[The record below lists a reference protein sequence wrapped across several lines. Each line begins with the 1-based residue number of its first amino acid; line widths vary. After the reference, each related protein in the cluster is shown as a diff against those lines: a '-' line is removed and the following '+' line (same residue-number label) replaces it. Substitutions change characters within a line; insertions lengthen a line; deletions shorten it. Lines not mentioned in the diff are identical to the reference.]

1 MWDTLT
7 AASDLVVLAKAP
19 LDTVRAAREAELAA
33 NADFLEKSAL
43 RQIEKKNKRELSAKS
58 TEYVRQILAITSSF
72 LRDMLV
78 VCAQTPELVIN
89 YDVRDS
95 IAQAAARTDEA
106 RIARALE
113 CIRTCDEAIS
123 YNVSPET
130 CLDALMFEI
139 GEALYGTHSP
149 R

>member
-1 MWDTLT
+1 MGDGDFTEEL
-7 AASDLVVLAKAP
+7 LGGLAEA
-19 LDTVRAAREAELAA
+19 AAREAELAE

-43 RQIEKKNKRELSAKS
+43 RQIEKKNKRELTAKS
-58 TEYVRQILAITSSF
+58 LEYVRQILSITASF
-72 LRDMLV
+72 LRDVLV

-89 YDVRDS
+89 HDARGS
-95 IAQAAARTDEA
+95 IEEAASRTEEA
-106 RIARALE
+106 RVARALA
-113 CIRTCDEAIS
+113 CVNACDEAIS

-130 CLDALMFEI
+130 CLDALLFEI